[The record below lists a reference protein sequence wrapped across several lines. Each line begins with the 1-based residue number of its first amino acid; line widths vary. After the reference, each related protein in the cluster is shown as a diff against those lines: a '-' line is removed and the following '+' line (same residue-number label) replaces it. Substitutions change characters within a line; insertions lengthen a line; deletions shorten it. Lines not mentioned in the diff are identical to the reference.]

1 MLKKILILLTIMASL
16 LIITGGVVYFLISR
30 EIPYETTPTTT
41 SPLPVSP
48 LPPELI
54 QKSPE
59 AAQKLEEKINT
70 FTQTINEASKAGV
83 KKEVSIQITEG
94 EVNSLIEKRIQEGIP
109 ELPIKIKDMNVQ
121 LRDGLAQVNMIGV
134 FMGVTINALT
144 TVEVILTDGKPNIIV
159 KDVNL
164 GRVPLPGAIKNRL
177 KDIINEQSKKIEMTE
192 LPFEFKDIVIKDGQ
206 IFIQGTTKP

>member
-1 MLKKILILLTIMASL
+1 M
-16 LIITGGVVYFLISR
+16 
-30 EIPYETTPTTT
+30 
-41 SPLPVSP
+41 
-48 LPPELI
+48 
-54 QKSPE
+54 
-59 AAQKLEEKINT
+59 
-70 FTQTINEASKAGV
+70 
-83 KKEVSIQITEG
+83 
-94 EVNSLIEKRIQEGIP
+94 NSLIEKRIQEGIP